1 MVQEKVMSLYQTII
15 IWTTY
20 LSEKWFRKDL
30 IEPDIR
36 EVWSSD
42 NNKIDEDG
50 GPYYF
55 DMNKIGRKK

>member
-1 MVQEKVMSLYQTII
+1 MSLYQTII